1 MFECRVLNVRDVGI
15 ILVGNATNDVGVLGG
30 IDRDDVL
37 LDVGGCRV
45 SVLQVVRRLFFLLV
59 LVL

>member
-15 ILVGNATNDVGVLGG
+15 VLVGNATNVVGVLGG
-30 IDRDDVL
+30 IDRGDVL
-37 LDVGGCRV
+37 LDVGGGRV
-45 SVLQVVRRLFFLLV
+45 GVLLVVRRLFLLLV